1 MPPKESIMNIR
12 RLMALAITALAL
24 PLAALATEYRYSS
37 VEYPGSDST
46 VLYAVNDRGQYVGT
60 KRDADGTRHA
70 IVKDGS
76 GLALL
81 DPSGVIGKA
90 TQSWAFS
97 INVLGDIAGAY
108 IDESG
113 HYHGYLRKAD
123 GRVEVIDCAGA
134 TDTQAYGVNTRGSVI
149 GVYNDAAG
157 IGHAYVRRN
166 SGRHN
171 GECELADL
179 PNGLLTFPLSINDWE
194 QIAGEFIVTDGTAGY
209 GYIQF
214 PDGRYTLHTAPGS
227 QPEETYYISINNRR
241 QVLGSYLDA
250 AGVWQNFVRKN
261 GRYVPFNLPGSF
273 GAVFVSAQTINNL
286 EDVVG
291 YYIDANDV
299 ARGFVAKARRP

>member
-1 MPPKESIMNIR
+1 MNIR
-12 RLMALAITALAL
+12 ALMALTITALAL
-24 PLAALATEYRYSS
+24 PLAALATDYRYSV

-46 VLYAVNDRGQYVGT
+46 VLYAVNDRGHHVGT

-70 IVKDGS
+70 LLDNGS
-76 GLALL
+76 GLALI
-81 DPSGVIGKA
+81 DPDGLIGKA

-97 INVLGDIAGAY
+97 INVLGDIAGAF

-113 HYHGYLRKAD
+113 RYHGYLRKAD
-123 GRVEVIDCAGA
+123 GRVEVIDCAGGI
-134 TDTQAYGVNTRGSVI
+134 DTQAYGVNTRGSVI

-157 IGHAYVRRN
+157 TGHAYVRR
-166 SGRHN
+166 SGSS
-171 GECELADL
+171 ECAPADL

-194 QIAGEFIVTDGTAGY
+194 QIAGEYIVTDGTAGY

-214 PDGRYTLHTAPGS
+214 PGGRYTVHTAPGS

-241 QVLGSYLDA
+241 QVLGSYLDS

-261 GRYVPFNLPGSF
+261 GRYVPFNLPVSF
-273 GAVFVSAQTINNL
+273 GAVFVSAQTINNF